1 MPGLNLHQYWRR
13 PVATCTGLPKAIPF
27 ERLDPPVPVAISGTI
42 SLSCFN
48 TSFIVSHLVCTGVA
62 RSTPESHLGPHGLQN
77 RSPPRRE
84 SRANAAQLPLY
95 PAPSPSSASAPSLRV
110 DPAVSSSTTANA
122 SGLQPAHLPGTSH
135 FKPQLELFCGN
146 VLHSRRYTLEYLC
159 RPALPDT

>member
-1 MPGLNLHQYWRR
+1 MPGLKLHQYWRR

-42 SLSCFN
+42 SLSCF
-48 TSFIVSHLVCTGVA
+48 IVSHLVCTSVA
-62 RSTPESHLGPHGLQN
+62 RSTPESQLGPHDLQN

-84 SRANAAQLPLY
+84 SRASALTLSPHAAP
-95 PAPSPSSASAPSLRV
+95 PASPASAPSLRV

-146 VLHSRRYTLEYLC
+146 VLHSRRYTLKYLC
-159 RPALPDT
+159 KPALPDT

>member
-42 SLSCFN
+42 SLSCF
-48 TSFIVSHLVCTGVA
+48 IVSHLVCTGVA

-84 SRANAAQLPLY
+84 SRANATQLPLY

-122 SGLQPAHLPGTSH
+122 PGASSQPTFLAPATSN
-135 FKPQLELFCGN
+135 LNLNCSVGMFCT
-146 VLHSRRYTLEYLC
+146 RAATL
-159 RPALPDT
+159 

>member
-27 ERLDPPVPVAISGTI
+27 EHLDPPVPVANSGTI
-42 SLSCFN
+42 SLLA
-48 TSFIVSHLVCTGVA
+48 FIRSRFVCPSVA
-62 RSTPESHLGPHGLQN
+62 RSTPESHLDPHGLQN

-146 VLHSRRYTLEYLC
+146 VLHSRRYILKYLC
-159 RPALPDT
+159 KPALPDT

>member
-13 PVATCTGLPKAIPF
+13 PVATCTGVPKAIPF
-27 ERLDPPVPVAISGTI
+27 ERLDPPVPVANSGTI
-42 SLSCFN
+42 SLFC
-48 TSFIVSHLVCTGVA
+48 FIVSHLVCTSVA

-84 SRANAAQLPLY
+84 SRANAIQLPLY

-122 SGLQPAHLPGTSH
+122 SGASSQLTFLAPATSN
-135 FKPQLELFCGN
+135 LNLNCSVGMFCT
-146 VLHSRRYTLEYLC
+146 RAATL
-159 RPALPDT
+159 